1 MIKRTALA
9 ALVFQLAVSSVSAQD
24 KGSTHDRSDHVSMT
38 ASGTMTATT
47 INLEHDTIT
56 DDENLG
62 GDGSLGV
69 FTFHGL
75 RADALTPDT
84 PEPPLTCSTP
94 VFIPV
99 VNGAGVFRFED
110 GSLLVVNITGG
121 GICIDLSAG
130 VARLTETYEIAR
142 GTGRLNHAS
151 GTLKLT
157 VIVMPVLFNAD
168 ERPQMLTMTGK
179 FEGTV
184 SGISHEEDHR

>member
-1 MIKRTALA
+1 MKRIALA
-9 ALVFQLAVSSVSAQD
+9 ALVFQLAASTVSAQD
-24 KGSTHDRSDHVSMT
+24 RGSERSDHVSMT

-47 INLEHDTIT
+47 INLGQDTIT

-121 GICIDLSAG
+121 GLCIDLAAA
-130 VARLTETYEIAR
+130 VARMTETYEIAR
-142 GTGRLNHAS
+142 GTGRFNHAS

-157 VIVMPVLFNAD
+157 VTVMPVLFNAGGG
-168 ERPQMLTMTGK
+168 PQMLTMTGK
-179 FEGTV
+179 FEGSV
-184 SGISHEEDHR
+184 SGISHEQDHR